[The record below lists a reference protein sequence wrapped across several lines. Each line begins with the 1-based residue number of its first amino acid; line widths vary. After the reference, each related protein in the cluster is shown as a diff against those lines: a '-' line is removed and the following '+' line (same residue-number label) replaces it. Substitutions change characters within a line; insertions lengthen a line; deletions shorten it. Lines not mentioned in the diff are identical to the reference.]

1 MTEAL
6 RRLAS
11 AFDVALEY
19 HDIWGHARRADDSA
33 LRAILAAMGVD
44 VRGPESIATA
54 QREIDT
60 ARWRERIAPM
70 TVVRAHEP
78 CGIRLHL
85 PADAL
90 VSPLALRIVDE
101 VGTEVTVPVDTS
113 KLGMA
118 EETTLDGAR
127 WCAFDVKVDVAIP
140 LGYHDVTVH
149 AAHGTAMA
157 KGRLAVAPSAC
168 YRPRG
173 LRAGGRVFGG
183 AVQLYGVRSSRNWGI
198 GDFTDLANLLGQ
210 WAGVGA
216 GVVGVSP
223 LHALFPQ
230 RPAHA
235 SPYSPSSR
243 IFLNVLY
250 LDVEAVPGFA
260 RYERARGLV
269 ASSAFRDELDALR
282 ATPLVDYPRVAA
294 AKLAAL
300 EMLHAQARGDPDEH
314 ASRWKEFRTFCAARG
329 EALRRHALF
338 DALQEHFVRADP
350 SIWGWPAWPAEYRN
364 PQSDAVARFAEEHGE
379 RVEFF
384 AWLQWQA
391 DIQRDAVAQRA
402 RRLDLAVGVYADLAV
417 SIDRGGAE
425 SWATQDL
432 YAAGA
437 SVGAPP
443 DAFNVEGQDW
453 GLPPM
458 IPRRLRE
465 AAYEPFIATLRAN
478 MRGAGALRIDHVM
491 GLFRLFWVP
500 QGTKPA
506 EGAYV
511 RYPSDA
517 MLGLLALESHRH
529 RCLVIGEDLGTV
541 PHEVRGALARNDI
554 LSYRVLLFERGTE
567 GEFKAPKSYP
577 EAALAVAS
585 THDLPTLAGWW
596 EGRDIHL
603 RADHGQ
609 LGARPDVRAAM
620 DERVRDRGRLLAAL
634 DREGLLPDAILLDG
648 AAVVSLTPE
657 LCVAVQ
663 RFLART
669 PAALMVMQAEDVYG
683 VTEQVNLP
691 GTTDAH
697 PNWRRKLP
705 VALEAQGI
713 DGRLRR
719 LAACVS
725 RERGDG

>member
-19 HDIWGHARRADDSA
+19 HDIWGHARRADDGA

-44 VRGPESIATA
+44 VHGPESIASA
-54 QREIDT
+54 QREIDA
-60 ARWRERIAPM
+60 ARWRERVAPM
-70 TVVRAHEP
+70 TVVRANEP
-78 CGIRLHL
+78 CRIRLHL
-85 PADAL
+85 PADTL
-90 VSPLALRIVDE
+90 VSPLALCIVDE
-101 VGTEVTVPVDTS
+101 AGTEIPMPVDTS
-113 KLGMA
+113 KLGSA
-118 EETTLDGAR
+118 EETIVDGAR
-127 WCAFDVKVDVAIP
+127 WCAFDVEVDVAIP
-140 LGYHDVTVH
+140 LGYHDVTVN
-149 AAHGTAMA
+149 ADRTAVA

-168 YRPRG
+168 YRPSR
-173 LRAGGRVFGG
+173 LRAGGRVFGA

-198 GDFTDLANLLGQ
+198 GDFTDLANLLEQ
-210 WAGVGA
+210 WAEAGADVLGVN
-216 GVVGVSP
+216 P

-260 RYERARGLV
+260 QCERARELV
-269 ASSAFRDELDALR
+269 ATSAFRNELDALR

-300 EMLHAQARGDPDEH
+300 ERLHVQARRDPDAH
-314 ASRWKEFRTFCAARG
+314 ASRWQEFRTFCAARG

-338 DALQEHFVRADP
+338 DALQEHFVRADR

-364 PQSDAVARFAEEHGE
+364 PQSDAVARFADEHAE

-465 AAYEPFIATLRAN
+465 AAYGPFIATLRAN

-500 QGTKPA
+500 QGAKPA

-511 RYPSDA
+511 RYPFDE
-517 MLGLLALESHRH
+517 MLGLIALESHRH
-529 RCLVIGEDLGTV
+529 GCLVIGEDLGTV
-541 PHEVRGALARNDI
+541 PDEVRRALAQNDI
-554 LSYRVLLFERGTE
+554 LSYRVLLFERGTG
-567 GEFKAPKSYP
+567 GEFKAPDSYP
-577 EAALAVAS
+577 QGALAVAS

-603 RADHGQ
+603 RADQGQ
-609 LGARPDVRAAM
+609 LGPRPDVRAAI

-634 DREGLLPDAILLDG
+634 DREGLLPAGIPLDG
-648 AAVVSLTPE
+648 AAVASLTPE
-657 LCVAVQ
+657 LCIAVQ

-705 VALEAQGI
+705 VALEVQGI